1 MPSRLRVFANTALAA
16 VAIAAFASCNAQRTP
31 PNVVATD
38 TLQSCG
44 ATVTVNFTAGDLDL
58 PHADIL
64 HWVQT
69 AADSV
74 ATYYG
79 RFPVKS
85 MIVSVSPRADRSGVL
100 NGTTWGGP
108 TPRTRMGIGQ
118 HVTVAELNDDWTM
131 THELI
136 HTAFPDLAE
145 NHHWIEEGLAV
156 YIEPIARVQHGTLSQ
171 DVVWTDMIKNMPK
184 GQPNPTDHGLDHD
197 HSWASTYWGGALF
210 FLVADVRI
218 REQTHNRLGLQDAL
232 RAILNAG
239 SIEIDSTPEAAFA
252 IGDKA
257 VGGRVLQDFYAAVRD
272 APVQQDLP
280 ALWNKLGVHPSPK
293 GTVIYD
299 DKAPDAAIRKAI
311 FAPHPACKAAA

>member
-1 MPSRLRVFANTALAA
+1 MPNPLRAFANTALLALG
-16 VAIAAFASCNAQRTP
+16 IAALASCNAQRTP
-31 PNVVATD
+31 PNIVATE
-38 TLQSCG
+38 TVQACG
-44 ATVTVNFTAGDLDL
+44 ATITVNFTAGDLDL

-85 MIVSVSPRADRSGVL
+85 MIVYVTPRADRDGVL

-108 TPRTRMGIGQ
+108 TPRTRMGVGQ
-118 HVTVAELNDDWTM
+118 HTTVAELNDDWTM

-136 HTAFPDLAE
+136 HTAFPDLPDD
-145 NHHWIEEGLAV
+145 NHWIEEGLAV
-156 YIEPIARVQHGTLSQ
+156 YVEPIARVQHGTLSQ
-171 DVVWTDMIKNMPK
+171 DVVWADMIKNMPK
-184 GQPNPTDHGLDHD
+184 GQPDPTDRGLNNTHD
-197 HSWASTYWGGALF
+197 WASTYWGGALF

-239 SIEIDSTPEAAFA
+239 SIEIDSTPQAAFA

-257 VGGRVLQDFYAAVRD
+257 VGGRVLEDIYAAVRD
-272 APVQQDLP
+272 APAQQDL
-280 ALWNKLGVHPSPK
+280 AAIWKKLGVSPGPK
-293 GTVIYD
+293 GGVIYD
-299 DKAPDAAIRKAI
+299 DKAPEAAIRKAI
-311 FAPHPACKAAA
+311 FAPHPACKATP